1 MGQNSIV
8 LNALWEYLGYLDCS
22 HPISCSFNACV
33 ILHLNFA
40 TIIPVYVSNQLLN
53 YFRYGKLYK

>member
-40 TIIPVYVSNQLLN
+40 TIIPVYISNQLLK